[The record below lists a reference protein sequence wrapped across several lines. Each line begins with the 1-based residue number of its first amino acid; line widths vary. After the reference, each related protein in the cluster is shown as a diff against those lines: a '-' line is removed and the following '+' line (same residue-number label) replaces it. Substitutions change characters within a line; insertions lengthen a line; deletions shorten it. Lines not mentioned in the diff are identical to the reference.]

1 MTTSRQAC
9 SNGLLTLFCEGVTDI
24 NAVHELRWRIKF
36 PDAGW
41 NEFAYCDKSGMNC
54 VVTRPVLPE
63 GIKVLEVSNRS
74 VNLQRITKNNT
85 DGYAQTMCQV
95 LYSDNSRT
103 SHVYK
108 INFTAKCKL
117 FRPLARGILARTFMS
132 ILIKA
137 KAEAKAKAKAKEETV
152 IIEK

>member
-9 SNGLLTLFCEGVTDI
+9 SNGLLTLLCEGVTDL
-24 NAVHELRWRIKF
+24 NAVHELRWKINF

-41 NEFAYCDKSGMNC
+41 NEFAYCGKSGMNC
-54 VVTRPVLPE
+54 IVTRPELPE

-74 VNLQRITKNNT
+74 VNIQRVAKNNT
-85 DGYAQTMCQV
+85 NGYAQIMCQA

-117 FRPLARGILARTFMS
+117 CRPVVMTHISTYVYEYSDKGKGEDRVIAENIRGGDCD
-132 ILIKA
+132 
-137 KAEAKAKAKAKEETV
+137 
-152 IIEK
+152 